1 MYFKK
6 HHNIWTFEHECSN
19 FSHVRRSLSMIL
31 VTFPDHQ
38 LFVLNTFLLLHF
50 IIVMINFHNVEI
62 FIFKHA
68 STKVNLRF
76 LI

>member
-1 MYFKK
+1 
-6 HHNIWTFEHECSN
+6 
-19 FSHVRRSLSMIL
+19 MIL
-31 VTFPDHQ
+31 VTFLIIK
-38 LFVLNTFLLLHF
+38 LFVHNTFLLLHF

-68 STKVNLRF
+68 SPKVNLRF